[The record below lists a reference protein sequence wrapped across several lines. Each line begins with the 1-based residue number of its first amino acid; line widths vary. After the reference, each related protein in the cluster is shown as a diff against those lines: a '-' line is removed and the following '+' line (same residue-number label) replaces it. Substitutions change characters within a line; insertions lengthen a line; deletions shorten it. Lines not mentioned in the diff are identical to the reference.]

1 MACWDLY
8 PLSTDPG
15 DAPGTRIVR
24 GQKYTPVTGKECVM
38 RDPQGVEWEGI
49 KPEAEKPHA
58 DPTTTK
64 LSEFPQFPI
73 TYRQVTPLG
82 VVETHRILK
91 KEGDSSGNFIHFV
104 LYTLIADRWIKLADS
119 LVANSA
125 NPLNA
130 RAWITRLRKEFNSS
144 EAGIK
149 GIDCTIFCGPQLL
162 KMYQI
167 ANAAEYMAGYW
178 ARQSL
183 VPPEIPPMEVIRE
196 TAKRLEEKAE
206 EKIKEAL
213 SDSTPYLIALGG
225 AIAFGAGIYIARR

>member
-24 GQKYTPVTGKECVM
+24 GQKYTPVAGKECVM
-38 RDPQGVEWEGI
+38 RDPDGVEWEGV
-49 KPEAEKPHA
+49 KPEAEKHHA
-58 DPTTTK
+58 DPTKTK

-73 TYRQVTPLG
+73 TYRQVDPFG
-82 VVETHRILK
+82 RMQTHKLRK
-91 KEGDSSGNFIHFV
+91 TEGDSSGNFMHFV

-119 LVANSA
+119 LVANSE

-130 RAWITRLRKEFNSS
+130 RAWINRLRKEFTSNQ
-144 EAGIK
+144 AGAK
-149 GIDCTIFCGPQLL
+149 GVNCTLICGPEMLR
-162 KMYQI
+162 MYRI

-183 VPPEIPPMEVIRE
+183 VPPEIPPMEVVRQ
-196 TAKRLEEKAE
+196 TAQRLEEKAE

-225 AIAFGAGIYIARR
+225 AIAFGAGLYIARR